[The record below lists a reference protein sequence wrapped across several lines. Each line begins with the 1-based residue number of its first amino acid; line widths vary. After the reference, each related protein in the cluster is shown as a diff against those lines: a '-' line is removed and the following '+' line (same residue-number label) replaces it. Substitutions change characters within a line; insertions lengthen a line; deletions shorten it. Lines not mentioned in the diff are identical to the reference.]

1 MKNKF
6 LFPAILF
13 AGLMLVNFSVYQV
26 YGQTPQ
32 NEQVKQKIVMYTCAM
47 HPEVVK
53 DQPGNCP
60 KCGMKMVEKK
70 DMPKGVNHHAH
81 DSTCMKHDHM
91 KMMHDSACMKHDQM
105 KMIHDST
112 CMKHDQMK
120 MMHDSAGMKH
130 DRMKMMHDSTIMR
143 KESTMQNTK
152 FEKHEEVDM

>member
-1 MKNKF
+1 MKSKF

-13 AGLMLVNFSVYQV
+13 AGLMLVNFAVSQV
-26 YGQTPQ
+26 NGQTPQ
-32 NEQVKQKIVMYTCAM
+32 NEPVKQKMVMYTCAM

-60 KCGMKMVEKK
+60 KCGMKLVEKR
-70 DMPKGVNHHAH
+70 DMPKAGMHQSH
-81 DSTCMKHDHM
+81 DSAYMKHGHM
-91 KMMHDSACMKHDQM
+91 KMMHDSA
-105 KMIHDST
+105 

-152 FEKHEEVDM
+152 FEKHVEVDM